1 MQSKI
6 SLGNREIWK
15 TLTRSVGWVSII
27 FFLGQ
32 FIAVPLEIL
41 MTSSSEEHRKYVYEE
56 SLFQFNSEIQ
66 VALNIAIPVLLAVF
80 LFRFLQVRSYSDFM
94 HSLPIKRESIFHQ
107 YTLAGCVFL
116 ILPNIINAIIIF
128 ALYLP
133 LNLADFFTISEIF
146 KWFGITIMF
155 NLLIYMAGVFIAMI
169 TGLSAVQG
177 ALTYIILLLPIGLL
191 VLLGFNLPFYLYG
204 FPDQYFLA
212 NKIESISPLVA
223 LTYLD
228 HSPLG
233 TVEIIIYIILIFT
246 FYGISL
252 WVYKRRKQEA
262 VSQALIFPLL
272 KPVFKYGATFC
283 TMLLGGMYFGKMEG
297 GTFWLI
303 AGYLFGAILGYFVA
317 EMVLQKSWRI
327 VIHIKGLIRYAG
339 VMVILVILFQFDF
352 TQYEKNV
359 PYTSEIESVHLSDNY
374 YFFSDKKS
382 PYSLKEPENID
393 LVRRLHKEIVSNK
406 TDNKMNRDNAFFA
419 YELKNGK
426 TLVRSYQIDK
436 KEYAHFYKLI
446 HESDEYKRTTNEIFN
461 VNVDQIE
468 KITIR
473 PVEPISKK
481 AVIVDPEDLKEM
493 LSILKEEINRAT
505 YEETQDFNGP
515 NSIIEIMQR
524 NDKNISMEWRVSYK
538 QLEQWLS
545 EKGLLENAR
554 VNASDISKIY
564 VARKDDLELNFAGG
578 YSYEEVFDEMESHSN
593 TLKITDKN
601 KIETILQNA
610 NSYIDG
616 SYVVGFYYK
625 EEGTIEIKSFTDKN
639 IPDFV
644 KQYFQ

>member
-6 SLGNREIWK
+6 SLVNREIWK

-27 FFLGQ
+27 YFLGQ

-56 SLFQFNSEIQ
+56 SLFQFNSGIQ
-66 VALNIAIPVLLAVF
+66 VVLNIAIPVLLAVF

-94 HSLPIKRESIFHQ
+94 HSLPIRRERIYHQ

-116 ILPNIINAIIIF
+116 ILPNVINAIIIF
-128 ALYLP
+128 ALYIP
-133 LNLADFFTISEIF
+133 LNLADFFTIAEIF
-146 KWFGITIMF
+146 KWLGITIMF
-155 NLLIYMAGVFIAMI
+155 NLLIYMTGVFVAMI

-191 VLLGFNLPFYLYG
+191 ILLGYNLPFYLYG
-204 FPDQYFLA
+204 FPDQYFMA

-223 LTYLD
+223 LTYLG

-233 TVEIIIYIILIFT
+233 TVEIIIYILLIFIL
-246 FYGISL
+246 YGFSL
-252 WVYKRRKQEA
+252 WVYKRRKLEA
-262 VSQALIFPLL
+262 VSQALMFPFL

-327 VIHIKGLIRYAG
+327 VIHIKGLIKYAG
-339 VMVILVILFQFDF
+339 VMAILVVLFQFDF

-359 PYTSEIESVHLSDNY
+359 PYTSEIERVH
-374 YFFSDKKS
+374 FSDSYYLFSDTKS
-382 PYSLKEPENID
+382 PYYLKEPENID

-406 TDNKMNRDNAFFA
+406 NDNKMNGDPAFFA

-436 KEYAHFYKLI
+436 KEYAHYYKLI
-446 HESDEYKRTTNEIFN
+446 HESDEYKRTTNEIFKI
-461 VNVDQIE
+461 NVDQIE

-481 AVIVDPEDLKEM
+481 AVIVDPVELKEM
-493 LSILKEEINRAT
+493 ISVLKKEIDRST
-505 YEETQDFNGP
+505 YEETQNDNGP
-515 NSIIEIMQR
+515 YSVIEIMQKD
-524 NDKNISMEWRVSYK
+524 DKNISMVWRISYK
-538 QLEQWLS
+538 QFEQWLS
-545 EKGLLENAR
+545 QKGLLENAR

-564 VARKDDLELNFAGG
+564 IAREEDLDINFARGF
-578 YSYEEVFDEMESHSN
+578 SYEEVFDKMEGHPN

-610 NSYIDG
+610 SSNIDG
-616 SYVVGFYYK
+616 SYLVGFYYK
-625 EEGTIEIKSFTDKN
+625 EEGTIDIKSFTDKN